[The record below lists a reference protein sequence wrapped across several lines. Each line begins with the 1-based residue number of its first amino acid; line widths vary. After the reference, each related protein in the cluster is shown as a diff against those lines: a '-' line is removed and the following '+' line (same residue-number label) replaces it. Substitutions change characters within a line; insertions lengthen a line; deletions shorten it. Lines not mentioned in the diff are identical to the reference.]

1 MVDNCQCIYICND
14 SFKALIKAIEIFLCN
29 FQCQKLLF
37 SQKINLK
44 NLIEKPKTSVI
55 SNPVEIN
62 SILSKKYTLQAYNTR
77 RSMGVLRNIWGFLKN
92 CCPKNNYIYHSEYSG
107 FFQSSLDLEQDSTEW
122 MVEGNYFRIIYFAQP
137 HEKKEDEEEEGEE
150 VLIKK
155 SFYNFF

>member
-77 RSMGVLRNIWGFLKN
+77 RSMGVLRNIWRFVKN
-92 CCPKNNYIYHSEYSG
+92 CCPKKNYYYYSEYSG
-107 FFQSSLDLEQDSTEW
+107 FFKSNLDLEHDSTEW
-122 MVEGNYFRIIYFAQP
+122 MVEGNYFRITYFDQHP
-137 HEKKEDEEEEGEE
+137 EKEEHEE
-150 VLIKK
+150 VVIKK
-155 SFYNFF
+155 SFYEDIK